1 MPGRSTPRLSVPLAE
16 EEEEEG
22 LGAAAVPT
30 VRRAETVGTVLI
42 DASKARSDGD
52 DDLGEMT
59 SIGARVA
66 QSLGSDERQQE
77 HVGDT
82 KLSLEAVV
90 KLKQKAMRFH
100 ALIDQ
105 SESPLLDAVAMPVPY
120 ALQHALSQVA
130 PIDAAC
136 LETARDAVLSWFA
149 QRGVNRVFL
158 ALAAIAFTL
167 VGVAGLI
174 IAWAVLGLFMG
185 VPNGWTHVDEN
196 CLACAANV
204 TNTSIADVDLGP
216 MEVPTCDAQTL
227 AKGICPASCRG
238 LAYCTANQLI
248 FNGCI
253 KSFVIIFSYINFLP
267 IPWRF
272 AILHH
277 AWCSTRDQSEP
288 GLDFYG
294 RPTKAV
300 WFHIPRPTRRKI
312 SLGLNLA
319 YLFHFGSVAGHM
331 VYFGFHAGQSL
342 PGALSQ
348 NVPFVLSIMSQ
359 VTAVVLQARAEKR
372 LVGAD
377 VGKPPSPGKFV
388 VRAWRN
394 WRSAN
399 RMSRAHR
406 RSIPGAQ
413 PVPSYKLRFIWHA
426 RQQRKAFMLAKIHYR
441 TRHSKRRVMG
451 LTGIEKEKKPK
462 LTEDQAAAKIA
473 AAERGRKVRAQSKL
487 RLSHVAAASLAS
499 AAQHVRRL
507 SQSAAGGPGRST
519 SMIVEESEEAAPA
532 PRRARGSIRGQS
544 K

>member
-1 MPGRSTPRLSVPLAE
+1 MLRDR
-16 EEEEEG
+16 
-22 LGAAAVPT
+22 
-30 VRRAETVGTVLI
+30 
-42 DASKARSDGD
+42 
-52 DDLGEMT
+52 
-59 SIGARVA
+59 
-66 QSLGSDERQQE
+66 
-77 HVGDT
+77 
-82 KLSLEAVV
+82 
-90 KLKQKAMRFH
+90 
-100 ALIDQ
+100 
-105 SESPLLDAVAMPVPY
+105 
-120 ALQHALSQVA
+120 
-130 PIDAAC
+130 
-136 LETARDAVLSWFA
+136 ARDAVLSWFA

-158 ALAAIAFTL
+158 VLAAIAFTL

-185 VPNGWTHVDEN
+185 VPNGWTHVDEK

-204 TNTSIADVDLGP
+204 TNTSIADVALGP

-227 AKGICPASCRG
+227 AQGTCPASCRG

-248 FNGCI
+248 FNWCI

-294 RPTKAV
+294 RSTKAV

-348 NVPFVLSIMSQ
+348 NVPFALSIASQ

-372 LVGAD
+372 LLGPD
-377 VGKPPSPGKFV
+377 VGEAPSAGEFV
-388 VRAWRN
+388 LRAWRN

-406 RSIPGAQ
+406 RSVPGAQ
-413 PVPSYKLRFIWHA
+413 PVPSHKLRLTWHA
-426 RQQRKAFMLAKIHYR
+426 RQQRRAFMLAKIHYR

-451 LTGIEKEKKPK
+451 LTGIEKE
-462 LTEDQAAAKIA
+462 EAKTD
-473 AAERGRKVRAQSKL
+473 RGSGCGKDR
-487 RLSHVAAASLAS
+487 
-499 AAQHVRRL
+499 
-507 SQSAAGGPGRST
+507 G
-519 SMIVEESEEAAPA
+519 
-532 PRRARGSIRGQS
+532 RRAREEGARTVQAQLEPCRGGELGIGRAARSQAFAERRRRAGANDEHDRRGVGGGGGAGAAPGSRFDPWS
-544 K
+544 ERMRVTCVCVCV